1 MMWVVVV
8 LIAVLVFAALVFML
22 KLPRGGWEL
31 SGAALLLG
39 ISGYALQG
47 HPSLA
52 GAPKAPAENA
62 KAADAA
68 TVAERQAMGN
78 KFGSSQNWLI
88 LADALTRQG
97 QYAAA
102 ADVLRSAVHKDP
114 RNADVWVAMGNAL
127 VGHSDGVISP
137 AAQFAFQR
145 AADISPEHPG
155 PPFFMGL
162 ALAQSGRL
170 PEARALWTKLLA
182 RTPADAPYRDDL
194 SARLARINQMM
205 GPVGDPAVAP
215 AAGAMPVPAAK
226 AGPVSPDGNP
236 VAGPSENSPAG
247 R

>member
-8 LIAVLVFAALVFML
+8 LIAVAVFAALVFVL

-31 SGAALLLG
+31 AGAALLLG

-47 HPSLA
+47 HPGQA

-62 KAADAA
+62 RAADAA

-78 KFGSSQNWLI
+78 KFGSSKSWLI
-88 LADALTRQG
+88 LADALTKQG

-114 RNADVWVAMGNAL
+114 KDADLWVALGNAL
-127 VGHSDGVISP
+127 VGHSDGMISP
-137 AAQFAFQR
+137 AAQLAFQR

-162 ALAQSGRL
+162 ALAQSGKL
-170 PEARALWTKLLA
+170 PEARAIWMKLLA
-182 RTPADAPYRDDL
+182 RTAADASYRDDL
-194 SARLARINQMM
+194 TARLARINQML
-205 GPVGDPAVAP
+205 GPMAGDATPP
-215 AAGAMPVPAAK
+215 AAGPAAVPSDSPPT
-226 AGPVSPDGNP
+226 AGASGKPPV
-236 VAGPSENSPAG
+236 G

>member
-1 MMWVVVV
+1 MMWVVIV
-8 LIAVLVFAALVFML
+8 LIAVAVFAALVLVL

-31 SGAALLLG
+31 AGAALLLG

-47 HPSLA
+47 HPGQA

-62 KAADAA
+62 RAADAA
-68 TVAERQAMGN
+68 TISERQAMGN
-78 KFGSSQNWLI
+78 KFGTSQSWLI

-102 ADVLRSAVHKDP
+102 SDVLRSAVRKDP
-114 RNADVWVAMGNAL
+114 KNADLWVAMGNAL
-127 VGHSDGVISP
+127 VGHSDGLISP
-137 AAQFAFQR
+137 AAQLAFQR

-162 ALAQSGRL
+162 ALAQSGKL
-170 PEARALWTKLLA
+170 PEARALWMKLLA

-194 SARLARINQMM
+194 SARLARINQML
-205 GPVGDPAVAP
+205 GTTGDAALPAAANAPPPAEASGKPPVG
-215 AAGAMPVPAAK
+215 
-226 AGPVSPDGNP
+226 
-236 VAGPSENSPAG
+236 